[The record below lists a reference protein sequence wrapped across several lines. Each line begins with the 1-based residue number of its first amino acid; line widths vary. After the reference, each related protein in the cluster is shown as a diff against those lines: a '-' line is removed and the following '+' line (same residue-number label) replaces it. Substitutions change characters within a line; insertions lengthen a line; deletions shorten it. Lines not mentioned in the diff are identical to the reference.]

1 MPKSEKKLWNP
12 DMLHLGDGNS
22 FLGLAGNNP
31 KRTFQIR
38 ANLYCAYG
46 YEDSCRKNCNKAIDL
61 KVGNDLQKYILM
73 GLENPESDFWSECYS
88 GNRDPEDIRDEVKAA
103 MQVYARRDKNKFVK
117 RHEISS
123 KFKMSNVDKMI
134 SDAFEDSYV
143 DIMEG

>member
-1 MPKSEKKLWNP
+1 M
-12 DMLHLGDGNS
+12 
-22 FLGLAGNNP
+22 
-31 KRTFQIR
+31 
-38 ANLYCAYG
+38 YCAYG
-46 YEDSCRKNCNKAIDL
+46 YVDSCRHGCNKTVDH

-103 MQVYARRDKNKFVK
+103 MQVYARRSDKRRFVK

-123 KFKMSNVDKMI
+123 KFKMSDVDKMI